1 MDPITHGIVG
11 LAVAAVAGEP
21 VAITNPYAIGCL
33 LGAIVPDGDI
43 VMQVKGHYSYL
54 KNHRGISHSL
64 PFAFIFGGVI
74 TLFLSMIFPGVS
86 IIKLFLY
93 SLAGCL
99 SHLILDITNS
109 YGAQIFW
116 PFLNKKYTAD
126 LLLVYDPVLFLL
138 SLTIII
144 PSFRDIVHPSISIT
158 LFFTYVLLR
167 SIAKY
172 YIKKTIKK
180 GMVNEGEITFIR
192 VLPSLVGLLKWHFII
207 KYKDKR
213 VVGEINLFSKRLR
226 IIDILDNLDTKLY
239 NAIKDTEIARFFDE
253 FTPIS
258 HIDCIKSAVGYE
270 YYFTD
275 LRYYAAK
282 DYLHHA
288 TATLDENFA
297 LVSSLFQPYNKNRKV
312 EIKI

>member
-21 VAITNPYAIGCL
+21 AAINNPYAIGCL
-33 LGAIVPDGDI
+33 LGAIAPDGDI

-54 KNHRGISHSL
+54 KNHRGVSHSL
-64 PFAFIFGGVI
+64 PFAFLFGGVI
-74 TLFLSMIFPGVS
+74 TLFLSLIFPGTS
-86 IIKLFLY
+86 AIKLFLY

-116 PFLNKKYTAD
+116 PFLNKKFTAD

-138 SLTIII
+138 SLAIII
-144 PSFRDIVHPSISIT
+144 PSFREMVHPIISIT
-158 LFFTYVLLR
+158 LFIAYILLR
-167 SIAKY
+167 SIAKF
-172 YIKKTIKK
+172 YIKKTIKRDMIK
-180 GMVNEGEITFIR
+180 EGEITFIR

-213 VVGEINLFSKRLR
+213 VVGEINLFSKKLR
-226 IIDILDNLDTKLY
+226 IIDVLDNLDAELY
-239 NAIKDTEIARFFDE
+239 NAIKDTDIAKFFDE

-258 HIDCIKSAVGYE
+258 HIGCRKLAIGYE

-288 TATLDENFA
+288 TATLDEDFA
-297 LVSSLFQPYNKNRKV
+297 LVSSLFQPYNKDRKV
-312 EIKI
+312 EI